1 MAGREAGKERG
12 QVLALTAVLMI
23 GILAAVGLAVD
34 AGLVF
39 SARRYLQGAADAAAA
54 AAAQQ
59 IDVMAYRGSQGQV
72 VQLDPSLAYAAAVAR
87 LEALPQ
93 VESYTVQV
101 SATRVD
107 VTVRGRA
114 RLAFL
119 PALLPLARTVPV
131 GASAWAVPRYGIVS
145 VQ

>member
-1 MAGREAGKERG
+1 MAAGKERG
-12 QVLALTAVLMI
+12 QVLALVAVLMV

-39 SARRYLQGAADAAAA
+39 SARRSLQGAADAAAT

-59 IDVMAYRGSQGQV
+59 INVGLYRQTEGRV
-72 VQLDPSLAYAAAVAR
+72 VHLDPRAAYAAAVAR
-87 LEALPQ
+87 LQALPQ
-93 VESYTVQV
+93 VESYTVTV
-101 SATRVD
+101 GVARVD

-119 PALLPLARTVPV
+119 PAVLPLARTVPV

-145 VQ
+145 AQ

>member
-1 MAGREAGKERG
+1 MAAREAGKERG

-39 SARRYLQGAADAAAA
+39 SARRYLQGAADAAAT

-59 IDVMAYRGSQGQV
+59 VDVVAYRQSEGYV
-72 VQLDPSLAYAAAVAR
+72 VQLDPQAAYAAAVAR
-87 LEALPQ
+87 LQAAPQ
-93 VESYTVQV
+93 VQGYSVRV
-101 SATRVD
+101 STARVD
-107 VTVRGRA
+107 VAVRGSA

-119 PALLPLARTVPV
+119 PAVLPLARTVPV
-131 GASAWAVPRYGIVS
+131 GASAWAVPRYGIAS
-145 VQ
+145 PQ

>member
-1 MAGREAGKERG
+1 
-12 QVLALTAVLMI
+12 
-23 GILAAVGLAVD
+23 
-34 AGLVF
+34 
-39 SARRYLQGAADAAAA
+39 
-54 AAAQQ
+54 
-59 IDVMAYRGSQGQV
+59 
-72 VQLDPSLAYAAAVAR
+72 VAR

-101 SATRVD
+101 SAARVD